1 MTTRVAL
8 VTGGTG
14 GIGTAICK
22 RLSDAGHKVA
32 TNYRNEERTQ
42 AWLEQMKQDG
52 YDIVAVRGDV
62 TSPEQAQAMVEEVKD
77 RLGPVDILINNAG
90 TDITESIEA
99 VDQAAWD
106 QVLQVNLRAPFVLAK
121 RLFAGMR
128 ERGGG
133 QIVNIVSTAAKRAWP
148 NASAYHGSKW
158 GLLGLSHAMHVE
170 GRPHNIKV
178 SAVVTG
184 GMRTP
189 FLLDRFP
196 DIDPGTLQDPRTV
209 ADTVRFVL
217 TQPDESVIAEVMV
230 LPMRETSW
238 P

>member
-1 MTTRVAL
+1 NNRGKGALGMSDLQDKTVL
-8 VTGGTG
+8 VTGGG
-14 GIGTAICK
+14 RGLGEAIC
-22 RLSDAGHKVA
+22 RLLAAHGARLVVADLRVALAEKVA
-32 TNYRNEERTQ
+32 ADIQ
-42 AWLEQMKQDG
+42 AAGQQAL
-52 YDIVAVRGDV
+52 ALALDV
-62 TSPEQAQAMVEEVKD
+62 TQDAQINAALEAIGN
-77 RLGPVDILINNAG
+77 RFGPVDILINNAG

-170 GRPHNIKV
+170 GR
-178 SAVVTG
+178 
-184 GMRTP
+184 
-189 FLLDRFP
+189 
-196 DIDPGTLQDPRTV
+196 
-209 ADTVRFVL
+209 
-217 TQPDESVIAEVMV
+217 
-230 LPMRETSW
+230 
-238 P
+238 